1 MTTIPLT
8 DIVPIPQ
15 PELFKVHFA
24 TWNGSSRPLDVF
36 LRDREEWD
44 GWNSYKGQRD
54 DFNRPHILS
63 WLEFHAERYTWLFG
77 GVYDVL
83 GQEGGAYIVRR
94 SPLFENMIGRLKVV
108 YQVGR
113 SRRVKLETVLPG
125 MMVAEILREQ
135 YSGAIF
141 PGYEN
146 IDLRFGELETILR
159 NEKPD
164 WRAVL
169 QNVKGVYLI
178 ADLSNG
184 RKYVG
189 SAYGGQGVW
198 SRWRSYIDTG
208 HGWNAEFSG
217 LLAEE
222 GINYARENFKFTL
235 LEYRPAR
242 VDDVEVI
249 QREGFWKEAL
259 LTRGTF
265 GYNRN

>member
-1 MTTIPLT
+1 MLPISLT
-8 DIVPIPQ
+8 DIAQISQ

-24 TWNGSSRPLDVF
+24 TWNGESRPLDVF
-36 LRDREEWD
+36 LRDRGEWD

-63 WLEFHAERYTWLFG
+63 WLEFYHERHTWLFG
-77 GVYDVL
+77 GIYDVL
-83 GQEGGAYIVRR
+83 GQRNEAYIVQR
-94 SPLFENMIGRLKVV
+94 SPLLENMIGRLKVV

-113 SRRVKLETVLPG
+113 SRRLKLETVLTG
-125 MMVAEILREQ
+125 MLVTEILREP
-135 YSGAIF
+135 YSGAVF

-164 WRAVL
+164 WRAAL

-178 ADLSNG
+178 TDLSNG

-189 SAYGGQGVW
+189 SAYGGHGIW

-208 HGWNAEFSG
+208 HGWNMEFSE
-217 LLAEE
+217 LLAEV
-222 GINYARENFKFTL
+222 GIEYARKNFKFTL
-235 LEYRPAR
+235 LEYRAAR
-242 VDDVEVI
+242 VDDLEVI
-249 QREGFWKEAL
+249 QRENFWKEAL
-259 LTRGTF
+259 LTRGMF